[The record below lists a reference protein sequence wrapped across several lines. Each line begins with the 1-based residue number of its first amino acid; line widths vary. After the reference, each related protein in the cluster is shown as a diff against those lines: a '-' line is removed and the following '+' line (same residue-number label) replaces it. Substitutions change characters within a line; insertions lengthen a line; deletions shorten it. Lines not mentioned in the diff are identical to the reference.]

1 MVFKFNPVT
10 RKLDIT
16 SVVLVPPGTVA
27 SISGDIGGAISPTG
41 GNIAIQGNQPSHE
54 GGISFNGTNPGQIY
68 AVILVD
74 GQTTRID
81 GNGNLQASI
90 AYTQVNTGVIT
101 TSNIGYYCNNNDPLT
116 PFNMGLQPALDGDLI
131 NFIVTG
137 IYNININTYTGQ
149 YIRIGNIISSLG
161 PAGIATSTLQGSVL
175 NLRYQASTSTW
186 WATSV
191 IGTWNLT

>member
-27 SISGDIGGAISPTG
+27 SISGDTGGAISPAG

-54 GGISFNGTNPGQIY
+54 GGLSFNGAGAGQIY
-68 AVILVD
+68 GVILVD

-90 AYTQVNTGVIT
+90 AYIDLNAGGFA
-101 TSNIGYYCNNNDPLT
+101 TSNIGYYCNNTDPLT
-116 PFNMGLQPALDGDLI
+116 PFNIQLQPALDGDLI

-137 IYNININTYTGQ
+137 TYNITITTYTGQ

-161 PAGIATSTLQGSVL
+161 PSGIATSTLQGNVL
-175 NLRYQASTSTW
+175 NLRYQQSTSTW